1 MIFTGRMEEDDIRKE
16 FEKLGKKF
24 DIPSFEELDSEFE
37 ISLIEHK
44 QFMLREIRKKIC
56 ERLESVI
63 KVLDEILQPDTNIN
77 NLYECKEFNDEEK
90 GDIFKLYKR
99 LMVLN
104 RWSAK
109 VNITHIDEEEAE
121 FINESYK
128 ELKELKSQL
137 VNIMEKLKESWK
149 KDTDIQEDLGYMG

>member
-1 MIFTGRMEEDDIRKE
+1 MREDHIRKE

-56 ERLESVI
+56 ERIESII

-77 NLYECKEFNDEEK
+77 NLYECKEFSDEEK

-109 VNITHIDEEEAE
+109 VNITHIDADEAK
-121 FINESYK
+121 FIKKSYA
-128 ELKELKSQL
+128 ELNGIKTAL
-137 VNIMEKLKESWK
+137 VNLMEKLKESWK
-149 KDTDIQEDLGYMG
+149 KDTDIKQDLGYMG